1 MKNKSTMIII
11 VLTICSAILLFTF
24 VDSQSQKREL
34 QDSIDAAYKHQ
45 LGNVLGS
52 FSMQVDDYAYRS
64 IISNVNSL
72 AVMSE
77 LTFYEELNDDLD
89 ISLHNLYISLREEKS
104 KEKVLARNE
113 ELREIF
119 FTMVQDPASKEA
131 TNKLIQIAH
140 ETFFSVKE

>member
-1 MKNKSTMIII
+1 
-11 VLTICSAILLFTF
+11 
-24 VDSQSQKREL
+24 
-34 QDSIDAAYKHQ
+34 
-45 LGNVLGS
+45 
-52 FSMQVDDYAYRS
+52 MQVDDYAYRS

-77 LTFYEELNDDLD
+77 LTSYEELNDDLD

>member
-77 LTFYEELNDDLD
+77 LTSYEELNDDLD